1 MYTGCASTSLQAAA
15 LTTVGPTPTGVPA
28 SGGVPTPQTGGG
40 APVEL
45 LEDPEELPED
55 ELLELL
61 PVPIRPVVP
70 EVLPVP
76 IRPVVPEVLPV
87 PTRPVELELLLEELL
102 LEELLLEEL
111 LLDEP
116 LLDELVPVVALEEVL
131 LVPVVELAELVL
143 VALVPFPF
151 PVLVELCPEFPF
163 PVDPPPYIPIAS
175 ASCEGK
181 STP

>member
-76 IRPVVPEVLPV
+76 
-87 PTRPVELELLLEELL
+87 TRPVELELLLEELL

-111 LLDEP
+111 LLDEV
-116 LLDELVPVVALEEVL
+116 VPVVA
-131 LVPVVELAELVL
+131 LAELVL

>member
-111 LLDEP
+111 LLDEV
-116 LLDELVPVVALEEVL
+116 VPVVA
-131 LVPVVELAELVL
+131 LAELVL